1 MMPNTMNPMQLLQ
14 SLKANPVQFVMQR
27 KFNLPHDIN
36 ANDPN
41 AIINHLLKTNQIS
54 QQQINQAYSMMQRMG
69 R

>member
-1 MMPNTMNPMQLLQ
+1 MMPNPMQMLQ
-14 SLKANPVQFVMQR
+14 SLKANPVQFIMQR
-27 KFNLPHDIN
+27 KFNLPQNIN

-41 AIINHLLKTNQIS
+41 EIINHLLKTNQIT

>member
-1 MMPNTMNPMQLLQ
+1 MMLNPMQMLQ
-14 SLKANPVQFVMQR
+14 SLKANPVQFIMQR
-27 KFNLPHDIN
+27 KFNLPQNIN

-41 AIINHLLKTNQIS
+41 EIINHLLKTNQIT